1 LSLNIV
7 GTQGPGTDYDGESLT
22 EEERAMLAADEEIY
36 ANVDRVNYWEG
47 PRSDREGRLTLPKL
61 IPGATY
67 RIYEYPRDRAAKAYR
82 WRDFTVEAGRTT
94 DLGDVRV
101 KTEGG

>member
-1 LSLNIV
+1 MKIIC
-7 GTQGPGTDYDGESLT
+7 TPCPGTDYGGESLT

-47 PRSDREGRLTLPKL
+47 PRSDREGRVTLPKL

-67 RIYEYPRDRAAKAYR
+67 RIYESTRDRAAKAYR
-82 WRDFTVEAGRTT
+82 WRDFTVEAGGTT

-101 KTEGG
+101 RTDGG